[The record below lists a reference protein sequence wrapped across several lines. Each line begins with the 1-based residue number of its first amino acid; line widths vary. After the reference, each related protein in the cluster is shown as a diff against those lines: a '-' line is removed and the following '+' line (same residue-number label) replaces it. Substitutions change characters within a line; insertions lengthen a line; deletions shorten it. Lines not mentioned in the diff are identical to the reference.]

1 MARPLN
7 LLLFFIRRGRQF
19 LEADMQKNKIYANK
33 IAAFLNKEPRDFTRP
48 DLVKYIKAHGI
59 KMVNFRYAAGDG
71 RLKTLNFIINDER
84 YLDRILSAG
93 ERVDGSSLFKGMI
106 DAGSSDLYV
115 VPRYRTAFVN
125 PFSQVPAIDILCAFY
140 TADGKPFAGAPSEI
154 LRRSEA
160 EFKKTSGLDFYAL
173 GELEYYVIAPK
184 NPLYPTGTQK
194 GYHESYPFS
203 KWEGL
208 RTEAMAAIAEAG
220 GRIKYGHSEVGF
232 IRAEEAEMAQQEIE
246 FLAVPAS
253 EAADQLAVAKW
264 ILSGIGHRH
273 GVVLSFAPKISIG
286 HAGSGLHVHTCLFK
300 NGRSAMLEKGALSV
314 PARKLIAGFLELAAP
329 ITAFGNTVP
338 TSYFRLVPHQ
348 EAPINVCWA
357 YRNRSALIRIPLG
370 WLNAA
375 GMVKDAN
382 PGSATPVVDPN
393 QTVEFRSADGS
404 ANLHLLMAALCVAAR
419 RGFERKDALA
429 FADKYF
435 VDKNICDKEHAGLLE
450 KLPKLPAS
458 CADSAESLQGHRAAF
473 EAKGVFTPQV
483 IDGTVARLK
492 AYGDRS
498 LSERL
503 FGKEEE
509 IKKLVEEY
517 LYC

>member
-1 MARPLN
+1 MSLP
-7 LLLFFIRRGRQF
+7 
-19 LEADMQKNKIYANK
+19 KIHSNK
-33 IAAFLNKEPRDFTRP
+33 IAAYLNKEPRDFTRP

-59 KMVNFRYAAGDG
+59 KLVNYRYAAGDG
-71 RLKTLNFIINDER
+71 RLKTLNFIINDEK

-93 ERVDGSSLFKGMI
+93 ERVDGSSLFKSI

-115 VPRYRTAFVN
+115 MPRYRTAFVN
-125 PFSQVPAIDILCAFY
+125 PFSQVPAIDILCSFY
-140 TADGKPFAGAPSEI
+140 TPDGKPFAGAPAET
-154 LRRSEA
+154 LRRAEA
-160 EFKKTSGLDFYAL
+160 EFKKVSGFEFHAM
-173 GELEYYVIAPK
+173 GELEYYVISPK
-184 NPLYPTGTQK
+184 NLLYPTATQK

-232 IRAEEAEMAQQEIE
+232 IRTEDSEMAQQEIE
-246 FLAVPAS
+246 FLPVPAS

-264 ILSGIGHRH
+264 MLSGIGNKY
-273 GVVLSFAPKISIG
+273 GVVVSFAPKISIG
-286 HAGSGLHVHTCLFK
+286 HAGSGMHVHTCLKK
-300 NGRSAMLEKGALSV
+300 NGKNAMLDKGSLSV
-314 PARKLIAGFLELAAP
+314 PARKTIAGFLELAGP
-329 ITAFGNTVP
+329 LTAFGNTVP

-357 YRNRSALIRIPLG
+357 YRNRSALVRIPLG
-370 WLNAA
+370 WLNAG

-382 PGSATPVVDPN
+382 PGCAAPAVESA

-404 ANLHLLMAALCVAAR
+404 ANLHFFMAGLCVAAR
-419 RGFERKDALA
+419 RGFERSDALA

-435 VDKNICDKEHAGLLE
+435 VDKNIYHKEHAGLLE
-450 KLPKLPAS
+450 KLPKLPSS
-458 CADSAESLQGHRAAF
+458 CWASAEALEKARAAF
-473 EAKGVFTPQV
+473 EARGVFTPQV
-483 IDGTVARLK
+483 IDGLVKRLK
-492 AYGDRS
+492 SYDDRN

-509 IKKLVEEY
+509 IKKMVEEY

>member
-1 MARPLN
+1 MKTAR
-7 LLLFFIRRGRQF
+7 
-19 LEADMQKNKIYANK
+19 IYANK
-33 IAAFLNKEPRDFTRP
+33 IAAFLDKEPRDFTRP

-125 PFSQVPAIDILCAFY
+125 PFSQVPAVDILCSFY
-140 TADGKPFAGAPSEI
+140 TADGKPFAGAPAEV

-160 EFKKTSGLDFYAL
+160 EFRKVSGHDFHAL

-194 GYHESYPFS
+194 GYHEAFPFA

-220 GRIKYGHSEVGF
+220 GRIKYGHAEVGF
-232 IRAEEAEMAQQEIE
+232 IRTEESEMAQQEIE
-246 FLAVPAS
+246 FLPVPAS

-264 ILSGIGHRH
+264 ILNGIGHKY

-286 HAGSGLHVHTCLFK
+286 HAGSGLHVHTCLYK
-300 NGRSAMLEKGALSV
+300 NGRNAMIDKGVLSA
-314 PARKLIAGFLELAAP
+314 PARKTIAGFMELAAP
-329 ITAFGNTVP
+329 MTAFGNTVP

-357 YRNRSALIRIPLG
+357 YRNRSALVRIPLG
-370 WLNAA
+370 WLNASS
-375 GMVKDAN
+375 MVKDAN
-382 PGSATPVVDPN
+382 PGSAAPVVEHT

-404 ANLHLLMAALCVAAR
+404 ANLHFLMAGLCVAAR

-429 FADKYF
+429 YADKFF
-435 VDKNICDKEHAGLLE
+435 VDKNVSDKAHAGLLE

-458 CADSAESLQGHRAAF
+458 CWASAESLEKHRDAF
-473 EAKGVFTPQV
+473 EARGVFPRQV
-483 IDGTVARLK
+483 IDGTIKRLK
-492 AYGDRS
+492 SHDDRN

-503 FGKEEE
+503 YGKEEE
-509 IKKLVEEY
+509 IKKLVEDY

>member
-1 MARPLN
+1 MTPR
-7 LLLFFIRRGRQF
+7 
-19 LEADMQKNKIYANK
+19 KIYANK
-33 IAAFLNKEPRDFTRP
+33 IASFLNKEPRDFTRP
-48 DLVKYIKAHGI
+48 DLVRYIKANGI

-71 RLKTLNFIINDER
+71 RLKTLNFIINDEQ

-93 ERVDGSSLFKGMI
+93 ERVDGSSLFKSI
-106 DAGSSDLYV
+106 DASSSDLYV
-115 VPRYRTAFVN
+115 MPRYRTAFVN
-125 PFSQVPAIDILCAFY
+125 PFSQVPAIDILCSFY
-140 TADGKPFAGAPSEI
+140 TPDGKPFASAPAEV

-160 EFKKTSGLDFYAL
+160 EFKKVSGYEFHAL
-173 GELEYYVIAPK
+173 GELEYYVVAPK
-184 NPLYPTGTQK
+184 NLLYPTATQK
-194 GYHESYPFS
+194 GYHEAYPFS

-232 IRAEEAEMAQQEIE
+232 IRTEDSEMAQQEIE
-246 FLAVPAS
+246 FLPVPAS

-264 ILSGIGHRH
+264 ILNGIGH
-273 GVVLSFAPKISIG
+273 KISIG
-286 HAGSGLHVHTCLFK
+286 HAGSGLHVHTCLLK
-300 NGRSAMLEKGALSV
+300 NGKNAMLEKGGLSV
-314 PARKLIAGFLELAAP
+314 PARKLIAGFLELAGP
-329 ITAFGNTVP
+329 ITSFGNTVP

-357 YRNRSALIRIPLG
+357 YRNRSALVRIPLG
-370 WLNAA
+370 WTNAA

-382 PGSATPVVDPN
+382 PGSAAPALESK

-404 ANLHLLMAALCVAAR
+404 ANLHFLMAALCVAAR
-419 RGFERKDALA
+419 RGFERKDALQ

-435 VDKNICDKEHAGLLE
+435 IDKNIYHKEHAGLQE
-450 KLPKLPAS
+450 TLPKLPSS
-458 CADSAESLQGHRAAF
+458 CWASAESLEKHRAAF
-473 EAKGVFTPQV
+473 EARGVFTPQV
-483 IDGTVARLK
+483 IDGTVKRLK
-492 AYGDRS
+492 AYDDRS

-509 IKKLVEEY
+509 IKNLVEEY

>member
-1 MARPLN
+1 MKTAR
-7 LLLFFIRRGRQF
+7 
-19 LEADMQKNKIYANK
+19 IYANK
-33 IAAFLNKEPRDFTRP
+33 IAAFLGKEPRDFTRP
-48 DLVKYIKAHGI
+48 DLVKYIKANGV

-71 RLKTLNFIINDER
+71 RLKTLNFVINDEK

-93 ERVDGSSLFKGMI
+93 ERVDGSSLFKSI

-125 PFSQVPAIDILCAFY
+125 PFSQVPAVDILCSFY
-140 TADGKPFAGAPSEI
+140 TPDGKPFAGAPAEV

-160 EFKKTSGLDFYAL
+160 EFKKVSGYDFYAM
-173 GELEYYVIAPK
+173 GELEYYVIAPR

-194 GYHESYPFS
+194 GYHESHPFS
-203 KWEGL
+203 KWENL
-208 RTEAMAAIAEAG
+208 RAEAMAAIAEAG

-232 IRAEEAEMAQQEIE
+232 IRTEDSEMAQQEIE
-246 FLAVPAS
+246 FLPVPAS

-264 ILSGIGHRH
+264 MLSCIGHKY
-273 GVVLSFAPKISIG
+273 GVVISFAPKISIG
-286 HAGSGLHVHTCLFK
+286 HAGSGLHVHTCLYK
-300 NGRSAMLEKGALSV
+300 NGKNVMMDKSGLSA
-314 PARKLIAGFLELAAP
+314 PARKLIAGFMELAVP
-329 ITAFGNTVP
+329 LTAFGNTVP

-348 EAPINVCWA
+348 EAPISVCWA
-357 YRNRSALIRIPLG
+357 YRNRSALVRIPLG

-382 PGSATPVVDPN
+382 PGSAAPQVEHN

-404 ANLHLLMAALCVAAR
+404 ANLYFLMAGLCVAAR

-429 FADKYF
+429 FADRYF
-435 VDKNICDKEHAGLLE
+435 VDKNIYRKEHSGLTE
-450 KLPKLPAS
+450 KLGKLPSS
-458 CADSAESLQGHRAAF
+458 CWASAEALESSR
-473 EAKGVFTPQV
+473 GVFEGRGVFPPHV
-483 IDGTVARLK
+483 IDGVIKRLK
-492 AYGDRS
+492 AYDDRS

-503 FGKEEE
+503 YGKEEE
-509 IKKLVEEY
+509 IRKLVEEY

>member
-1 MARPLN
+1 MS
-7 LLLFFIRRGRQF
+7 Q
-19 LEADMQKNKIYANK
+19 KIYANK

-48 DLVKYIKAHGI
+48 DLVRYVKANGI

-71 RLKTLNFIINDER
+71 RLKTLNFVINDEK

-93 ERVDGSSLFKGMI
+93 ERVDGSSLFRSI

-125 PFSQVPAIDILCAFY
+125 PFSQVPAIDVLCSFY
-140 TADGKPFAGAPSEI
+140 TADGKPFASAPAEI
-154 LRRSEA
+154 LRRAEA
-160 EFKKTSGLDFYAL
+160 EFTKASGCEFRAL
-173 GELEYYVIAPK
+173 GELEYYVISQK
-184 NPLYPTGTQK
+184 NLLYPTGTQK
-194 GYHESYPFS
+194 GYHESFPFS

-232 IRAEEAEMAQQEIE
+232 IRTEDSEMAQQEIE
-246 FLAVPAS
+246 FLPVPAS

-264 ILSGIGHRH
+264 ILNGIGHKY
-273 GVVLSFAPKISIG
+273 GVVISFAPKISIG
-286 HAGSGLHVHTCLFK
+286 HAGSGLHVHTCLYR
-300 NGRSAMLEKGALSV
+300 NGRNVMIDKGGLSDN
-314 PARKLIAGFLELAAP
+314 ARRTIAGFMELAAP
-329 ITAFGNTVP
+329 MTAFGNTVP

-357 YRNRSALIRIPLG
+357 YRNRSALVRIPLG

-382 PGSATPVVDPN
+382 PGSAAPKVDQT

-404 ANLHLLMAALCVAAR
+404 ANLHFLMAGLCVAAR

-429 FADKYF
+429 YADRYF
-435 VDKNICDKEHAGLLE
+435 VDKNIYHKENSAVLD
-450 KLPKLPAS
+450 KLPKLPSSCWAS
-458 CADSAESLQGHRAAF
+458 ADELEKTRAVF

-483 IDGTVARLK
+483 IDGVIKRLK
-492 AYGDRS
+492 SYDDRN

-503 FGKEEE
+503 YGKEEE
-509 IKKLVEEY
+509 IKNLVEEY

>member
-1 MARPLN
+1 MS
-7 LLLFFIRRGRQF
+7 Q
-19 LEADMQKNKIYANK
+19 NKIHANK
-33 IAAFLNKEPRDFTRP
+33 IAAFLNKEHGDFTRP

-71 RLKTLNFIINDER
+71 RLKTLNFIINDEK

-93 ERVDGSSLFKGMI
+93 ERVDGSSLFKSV

-115 VPRYRTAFVN
+115 MPRYRTAFVN
-125 PFSQVPAIDILCAFY
+125 PFSQVPALDILCSFY
-140 TADGKPFAGAPSEI
+140 TPDGKPFAGAPAEV

-160 EFKKTSGLDFYAL
+160 EFKKVSGYDFHAL
-173 GELEYYVIAPK
+173 GELEYYVISPR

-232 IRAEEAEMAQQEIE
+232 IRAEDSEMAQQEIE
-246 FLAVPAS
+246 FLPVPAS

-264 ILSGIGHRH
+264 ILSGIGSRH
-273 GVVLSFAPKISIG
+273 GVVISFAPKISIG
-286 HAGSGLHVHTCLFK
+286 HAGSGLHVHTCLIK
-300 NGRSAMLEKGALSV
+300 NGRNAMLEKGELSA
-314 PARKLIAGFLELAAP
+314 PARKLIAGFLELASP
-329 ITAFGNTVP
+329 LTAFGNTVP

-357 YRNRSALIRIPLG
+357 YRNRSALVRIPLG
-370 WLNAA
+370 WVRAA
-375 GMVKDAN
+375 GMVQDAN
-382 PGSATPVVDPN
+382 PGSSAPDLESA

-404 ANLHLLMAALCVAAR
+404 ANLHFLMAGLCAAAR
-419 RGFERKDALA
+419 RGFERRDALA

-435 VDKNICDKEHAGLLE
+435 VDKNIYHKEHAGLMG
-450 KLPKLPAS
+450 KLPKLPTS
-458 CADSAESLQGHRAAF
+458 CRASAEALEKARGMF
-473 EAKGVFTPQV
+473 EARGVFPPQV
-483 IDGTVARLK
+483 IDGIITRLK
-492 AYGDRS
+492 AYNDRG

-503 FGKEEE
+503 YGKEEE
-509 IKKLVEEY
+509 IKNLVEEY

>member
-1 MARPLN
+1 MS
-7 LLLFFIRRGRQF
+7 Q
-19 LEADMQKNKIYANK
+19 NKIYANK

-48 DLVKYIKAHGI
+48 DLVKYIKANGI

-71 RLKTLNFIINDER
+71 RLKTLNFIINDEK

-93 ERVDGSSLFKGMI
+93 ERVDGSSLFKSI

-115 VPRYRTAFVN
+115 MPRYRTAFVN
-125 PFSQVPAIDILCAFY
+125 PFSQVPAIDIICSFY
-140 TADGKPFAGAPSEI
+140 TADGKPFASSPAEV

-160 EFKKTSGLDFYAL
+160 EFKKTSGFDFHAM
-173 GELEYYVIAPK
+173 GELEYYVIAPR

-232 IRAEEAEMAQQEIE
+232 IRGEESEMAQQEIE
-246 FLAVPAS
+246 FLPVPAS

-264 ILSGIGHRH
+264 ILSGIGNKY
-273 GVVLSFAPKISIG
+273 GVVISFAPKISIG

-300 NGRSAMLEKGALSV
+300 NGKNAMIDKSGLSV
-314 PARKLIAGFLELAAP
+314 PARKLVAGFLELAAP
-329 ITAFGNTVP
+329 MTAFGNTVP

-357 YRNRSALIRIPLG
+357 YRNRSALVRIPLG

-382 PGSATPVVDPN
+382 PGSAAPKVEQT

-404 ANLHLLMAALCVAAR
+404 ANLHFLMAGLCVAAR
-419 RGFERKDALA
+419 RGFERSDALA

-435 VDKNICDKEHAGLLE
+435 VDKNIYHKENASIIE
-450 KLPKLPAS
+450 KLPKLPSS
-458 CADSAESLQGHRAAF
+458 CWGSAEALEQSRAVF

-483 IDGTVARLK
+483 IDGLVKRLK
-492 AYGDRS
+492 SYDDRN
-498 LSERL
+498 LSEKL

-509 IKKLVEEY
+509 IKNLVEEY

>member
-1 MARPLN
+1 MKTTR
-7 LLLFFIRRGRQF
+7 
-19 LEADMQKNKIYANK
+19 IYANK
-33 IAAFLNKEPRDFTRP
+33 IAAFLNKEPRDFTRT
-48 DLVKYIKAHGI
+48 DLVKYIKANGI
-59 KMVNFRYAAGDG
+59 RMVNFRYAAGDG
-71 RLKTLNFIINDER
+71 RLKTLNFVINDEK

-93 ERVDGSSLFKGMI
+93 ERVDGSSLFKSI

-125 PFSQVPAIDILCAFY
+125 PFSQVPAIDILCSFY
-140 TADGKPFAGAPSEI
+140 TPDGKPFASAPAEV

-160 EFKKTSGLDFYAL
+160 EFRKVSGFDFHAM

-184 NPLYPTGTQK
+184 NLLYPTVTQK

-208 RTEAMAAIAEAG
+208 RTEAMTAIAEAG

-232 IRAEEAEMAQQEIE
+232 IRTEDSEMAQQEIE
-246 FLAVPAS
+246 FLPVPAS

-264 ILSGIGHRH
+264 MLSGIGHKY
-273 GVVLSFAPKISIG
+273 GVVISFAPKISIG
-286 HAGSGLHVHTCLFK
+286 HAGSGLHVHTCLFRNGK
-300 NGRSAMLEKGALSV
+300 NVMIDKAGLSE
-314 PARKLIAGFLELAAP
+314 PARRLIAGFLEMAAP
-329 ITAFGNTVP
+329 MTAFGNTVP

-357 YRNRSALIRIPLG
+357 YRNRSALLRIPLG

-382 PGSATPVVDPN
+382 PGSAAPQVDHN

-404 ANLHLLMAALCVAAR
+404 ASLHFLMAGLCVAAR

-435 VDKNICDKEHAGLLE
+435 VDKNIYHKEHAGLTE
-450 KLPKLPAS
+450 KLPKLPSS
-458 CADSAESLQGHRAAF
+458 CWASAESLEKTRAIF
-473 EAKGVFTPQV
+473 EDRGVFTPQV
-483 IDGTVARLK
+483 IDGVVKRLK
-492 AYGDRS
+492 AYDDRN

-509 IKKLVEEY
+509 IKNLVEEY

>member
-1 MARPLN
+1 MKT
-7 LLLFFIRRGRQF
+7 
-19 LEADMQKNKIYANK
+19 QKIFANR
-33 IAAFLNKEPRDFTRP
+33 IASFLNKDPRDFTRP
-48 DLVKYIKAHGI
+48 DLVRYVKAHGV

-71 RLKTLNFIINDER
+71 RLKTLNFVINDEK

-93 ERVDGSSLFKGMI
+93 ERVDGSSLFKSI
-106 DAGSSDLYV
+106 DAASSDLYV

-125 PFSQVPAIDILCAFY
+125 PFSQVPAIDVLCSFY
-140 TADGKPFAGAPSEI
+140 TPDGKPFASAPAET
-154 LRRSEA
+154 LRRAEA
-160 EFKKTSGLDFYAL
+160 EFRKVSGYDFHAL
-173 GELEYYVIAPK
+173 GELEYYVISPK

-194 GYHESYPFS
+194 GYHEAYPFS

-208 RTEAMAAIAEAG
+208 RSEAMAAIAEAG

-232 IRAEEAEMAQQEIE
+232 IRTEDSEMAQQEIE
-246 FLAVPAS
+246 FLPVPAS

-264 ILSGIGHRH
+264 VLSGIGHKY
-273 GVVLSFAPKISIG
+273 GVAITFAPKISIG
-286 HAGSGLHVHTCLFK
+286 HAGSGMHVHTCLLK
-300 NGRSAMLEKGALSV
+300 NGRNAMLEKGGLS
-314 PARKLIAGFLELAAP
+314 PAARKLIAGFLELAGP
-329 ITAFGNTVP
+329 VTAFGNTVP

-357 YRNRSALIRIPLG
+357 YRNRSALVRIPLG

-382 PGSATPVVDPN
+382 PGCAPAAVESN

-404 ANLHLLMAALCVAAR
+404 ANVHLLLAALCVAAR
-419 RGFERKDALA
+419 RGFERKDALQ

-435 VDKNICDKEHAGLLE
+435 VDKNIYHKEHSGLQA
-450 KLPKLPAS
+450 KLPKLPSS
-458 CADSAESLQGHRAAF
+458 CWASAESLQAHRAAF
-473 EAKGVFTPQV
+473 EARGVFAPQV

-492 AYGDRS
+492 AYDDAN

-503 FGKEEE
+503 YGKEEE
-509 IKKLVEEY
+509 IKRLVEEY

>member
-1 MARPLN
+1 MKT
-7 LLLFFIRRGRQF
+7 
-19 LEADMQKNKIYANK
+19 QKIHANK
-33 IAAFLNKEPRDFTRP
+33 IASFLNKEPRDFTRP
-48 DLVKYIKAHGI
+48 DLVKYIKANGV

-71 RLKTLNFIINDER
+71 RLKTLNFIINDEK

-93 ERVDGSSLFKGMI
+93 ERVDGSSLFKSV

-115 VPRYRTAFVN
+115 MPRYRTAFVN
-125 PFSQVPAIDILCAFY
+125 PFSQVPAIDVICSFY
-140 TADGKPFAGAPSEI
+140 TPDGKPFASAPAET

-160 EFKKTSGLDFYAL
+160 EFRKVSGFDFHAM
-173 GELEYYVIAPK
+173 GELEYYVISPK
-184 NPLYPTGTQK
+184 NHLYPTATQK
-194 GYHESYPFS
+194 GYHEAYPFS

-232 IRAEEAEMAQQEIE
+232 IRGEESEMAQQEIE
-246 FLAVPAS
+246 FLPVPAS

-264 ILSGIGHRH
+264 ILSGIGHKY
-273 GVVLSFAPKISIG
+273 GVVVSFAPKISIG
-286 HAGSGLHVHTCLFK
+286 HAGSGMHVHTCLLK
-300 NGRSAMLEKGALSV
+300 NGKNAMLEKGGLSA

-357 YRNRSALIRIPLG
+357 YRNRSALVRIPLG
-370 WLNAA
+370 WLNAE

-382 PGSATPVVDPN
+382 PGSAAPAVESK

-404 ANLHLLMAALCVAAR
+404 ASVHFLLAALCAAAR
-419 RGFERKDALA
+419 RGFERKDALQ

-435 VDKNICDKEHAGLLE
+435 VDKNIYHKEHAGLQE
-450 KLPKLPAS
+450 KLPKLPSS
-458 CADSAESLQGHRAAF
+458 CWASAESLEKNRAAF
-473 EAKGVFTPQV
+473 EARGVFTPQV
-483 IDGTVARLK
+483 IDGTIKRLK
-492 AYGDRS
+492 AYDDRS

-503 FGKEEE
+503 YGKEEE
-509 IKKLVEEY
+509 IKNLVEEY

>member
-1 MARPLN
+1 MN
-7 LLLFFIRRGRQF
+7 Q
-19 LEADMQKNKIYANK
+19 NKIYANK

-48 DLVKYIKAHGI
+48 DLVKFIKAHGI

-71 RLKTLNFIINDER
+71 RLKTLNFIINDEK

-93 ERVDGSSLFKGMI
+93 ERVDGSSLFKSI

-115 VPRYRTAFVN
+115 MPRYRTAFVN
-125 PFSQVPAIDILCAFY
+125 PFSQVPAIDLLCSFY
-140 TADGKPFAGAPSEI
+140 TADGKPFASAPGEV

-160 EFKKTSGLDFYAL
+160 EFRKVSGFDFHSM

-184 NPLYPTGTQK
+184 NLLYPTGTQK

-208 RTEAMAAIAEAG
+208 RAEAMAAIAEAG

-232 IRAEEAEMAQQEIE
+232 IRGEESEMAQQEIE
-246 FLAVPAS
+246 FLPVPAS

-264 ILSGIGHRH
+264 MLSGIGNKY
-273 GVVLSFAPKISIG
+273 GVVISFAPKISIG

-300 NGRSAMLEKGALSV
+300 NGKNAMIDKSGLSV
-314 PARKLIAGFLELAAP
+314 PARKLVAGFLEMAVP
-329 ITAFGNTVP
+329 MTAFGNTVP

-348 EAPINVCWA
+348 EAPINVCWG
-357 YRNRSALIRIPLG
+357 YRNRSALVRIPLG

-375 GMVKDAN
+375 GMACDAN
-382 PGSATPVVDPN
+382 PDSAAPQVEQT

-404 ANLHLLMAALCVAAR
+404 ANLHFLMAGLCVAAR
-419 RGFERKDALA
+419 RGFERSGALA
-429 FADKYF
+429 FTDKYF
-435 VDKNICDKEHAGLLE
+435 VDKNICRKEHAGLCE
-450 KLPKLPAS
+450 KLPKLPSS
-458 CADSAESLQGHRAAF
+458 CWASAEALDKARGLF
-473 EAKGVFTPQV
+473 EARGVFTPQV
-483 IDGTVARLK
+483 IDGVIKRLK
-492 AYGDRS
+492 SYDDRN

-503 FGKEEE
+503 YGKEEE
-509 IKKLVEEY
+509 IKNLVEEY

>member
-1 MARPLN
+1 MKTAR
-7 LLLFFIRRGRQF
+7 
-19 LEADMQKNKIYANK
+19 IYANK
-33 IAAFLNKEPRDFTRP
+33 IAAFLGKEPRDFTRP
-48 DLVKYIKAHGI
+48 DLVRYIKANGV

-71 RLKTLNFIINDER
+71 RLKTLNFVINDEK

-93 ERVDGSSLFKGMI
+93 ERVDGSSLFKSI

-125 PFSQVPAIDILCAFY
+125 PFSQVPAVDILCSFY
-140 TADGKPFAGAPSEI
+140 TPDGKPFAGAPAEV

-160 EFKKTSGLDFYAL
+160 EFRKVSGYDFYAM
-173 GELEYYVIAPK
+173 GELEYYVIAPR

-194 GYHESYPFS
+194 GYHESHPFS
-203 KWEGL
+203 KWENL
-208 RTEAMAAIAEAG
+208 RAEAMAAIAEAG

-232 IRAEEAEMAQQEIE
+232 IRTEDSEMAQQEIE
-246 FLAVPAS
+246 FLPVPAS

-264 ILSGIGHRH
+264 MLSCIGHKY
-273 GVVLSFAPKISIG
+273 GVVISFAPKISIG
-286 HAGSGLHVHTCLFK
+286 HAGSGLHVHTCLYK
-300 NGRSAMLEKGALSV
+300 NGKNVMMEKSGLSA
-314 PARKLIAGFLELAAP
+314 PARKLIAGFMELAVP
-329 ITAFGNTVP
+329 LTAFGNTVP

-348 EAPINVCWA
+348 EAPISVCWA
-357 YRNRSALIRIPLG
+357 YRNRSALVRIPLG

-382 PGSATPVVDPN
+382 PGSSAPQVEHN

-404 ANLHLLMAALCVAAR
+404 ANLYFLMAGLCVAAR

-429 FADKYF
+429 FAEKFF
-435 VDKNICDKEHAGLLE
+435 VDKNIYRREHSGLTE
-450 KLPKLPAS
+450 KLGKLPSS
-458 CADSAESLQGHRAAF
+458 CWASAEALESSR
-473 EAKGVFTPQV
+473 GVFEDRGVFPPHV
-483 IDGTVARLK
+483 IDGVIKRLK
-492 AYGDRS
+492 AYDDRS

-503 FGKEEE
+503 YGKEEE